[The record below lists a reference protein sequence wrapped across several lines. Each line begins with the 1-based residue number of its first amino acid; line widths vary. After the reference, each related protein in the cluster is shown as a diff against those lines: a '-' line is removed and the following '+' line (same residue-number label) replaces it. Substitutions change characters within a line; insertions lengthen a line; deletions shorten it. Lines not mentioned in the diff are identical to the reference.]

1 MLFYPANANVNLA
14 ARFISARGIPVL
26 SCSSELWRIPFIN
39 AVEWGGLEERGGSL
53 LWLVQN
59 SSLYLRLSLC

>member
-39 AVEWGGLEERGGSL
+39 AVEWGGLEEREGDRFF
-53 LWLVQN
+53 
-59 SSLYLRLSLC
+59 SLYKIVLYTYV